1 MKIIK
6 QETEMIGEKEFSV
19 TYFSADGVNVTGVLK
34 QLKNE
39 AEHEKTPT
47 QLDNIEKNQLIIMEA
62 IAEQYEISEKSN

>member
-6 QETEMIGEKEFSV
+6 QETEIIGGKEFSV
-19 TYFSADGVNVTGVLK
+19 TYFSADGVNAAGVLK

-39 AEHEKTPT
+39 AEHEEETT

>member
-6 QETEMIGEKEFSV
+6 QETEIIGGKEFSV
-19 TYFSADGVNVTGVLK
+19 TYFSADGVNATGVLK

-39 AEHEKTPT
+39 AEHEEEPT